1 MDNLL
6 KDLLWLPSPPE
17 DFITKLGEASHGDD
31 LTRLAQCSLNDSQ
44 LTGLSKKLKKI
55 HDNNGDL

>member
-6 KDLLWLPSPPE
+6 EDLLWLPSPPK

-31 LTRLAQCSLNDSQ
+31 LKRLAQFSLNDSQ
-44 LTGLSKKLKKI
+44 LTRLSKKLKKI
-55 HDNNGDL
+55 HEIVGF